1 MKGNDLQ
8 FYSQISPPASNV
20 LGKAVFKRL
29 DADAPNGI
37 KIRLEFFGNNDF
49 FAGGR
54 KPHWVWLTAHVS
66 NQRVPPRRFGRVA
79 IDVNQRPLLQTGAAG
94 EVEWL
99 WWLRPED
106 LEGIEQGQQDAAKSP
121 RYFKVNVEGI
131 IQVPEGTFTVTG
143 EGNVEVPVSEWTE
156 YLTSLGYGVPPSLT
170 GLLAAGGVGHPS
182 WSEAEKRL
190 KPARD
195 RLRAGEDYVALTSCL
210 GEFEKLVPKPYLS
223 ESWLPLVAAYP
234 EQKQEGVAGLLAA
247 HCTYLNKIGYHK
259 DLKDRDAMGNLIEMP
274 LNQWEAE
281 LALAVSQVLLA
292 YAIRLKG

>member
-1 MKGNDLQ
+1 M
-8 FYSQISPPASNV
+8 SPPGPSY
-20 LGKAVFKRL
+20 LGKAAFKRL

-37 KIRLEFFGNNDF
+37 KIRLEFSGYNDF
-49 FAGGR
+49 FVGGR
-54 KPHWVWLTAHVS
+54 KPHWVWLTARVS
-66 NQRVPPRRFGRVA
+66 NQRVPPRVFGHVV
-79 IDVNQRPLLQTGAAG
+79 IDVNQRPPLQAGMAG

-99 WWLRPED
+99 WRLRPED

-131 IQVPEGTFTVTG
+131 VQVPEGTFTVTG

-170 GLLAAGGVGHPS
+170 ALLAAGGVSHPS
-182 WSEAEKRL
+182 WSEAETRL

-195 RLRAGEDYVALTSCL
+195 RLRAGEDYLALTSCL
-210 GEFEKLVPKPYLS
+210 GEFEKLESKPYLA
-223 ESWLPLVAAYP
+223 ESWTPLVAGDP
-234 EQKQEGVAGLLAA
+234 SQKQEGVAGLLAA
-247 HCTYLNKIGYHK
+247 HCTYLNKIGHHK
-259 DLKDRDAMGNLIEMP
+259 DRKDRDAMGDLKEMP
-274 LNQWEAE
+274 LNHWEAE